1 MREAGRYVVMSHD
14 PSTLEPHR
22 LHVQQLFVRHQPAL
36 LAYVLSLE
44 PSYADAQDI
53 VQEVFLAV
61 SRKADSWSAG
71 TNFTAWVYAIAR
83 FEVLHFQRR
92 RARGGRRL
100 DEEVVELLHAT
111 VDLPDVDDFE
121 QRLQILQGC
130 LQQLAPRARELIL
143 LRYHQGYKPE
153 RIATIVGWSIN
164 AVRVALT
171 RARQSLRRC
180 LEKRWSLESR

>member
-1 MREAGRYVVMSHD
+1 MSHD

-100 DEEVVELLHAT
+100 DEEVVELL
-111 VDLPDVDDFE
+111 
-121 QRLQILQGC
+121 
-130 LQQLAPRARELIL
+130 QQLAPRARELIL

>member
-1 MREAGRYVVMSHD
+1 MSNEPSSRESHQ
-14 PSTLEPHR
+14 LQ
-22 LHVQQLFVRHQPAL
+22 VQQLFVRHQPAL

-71 TNFTAWVYAIAR
+71 TNFTAWVFAIAR

-92 RARGGRRL
+92 RARAGRRL
-100 DEEVVELLHAT
+100 DEEVVELLQDT
-111 VDLPDVDDFE
+111 VGLPDVDDFE
-121 QRLQILQGC
+121 RQLRMLQGC

-143 LRYHQGYKPE
+143 LRYHQGDKPE
-153 RIATIVGWSIN
+153 QIATIVGWSIN